1 MTNELLN
8 MEQLDTVAGGGSRES
23 LFDYF
28 LLMEYG
34 LMDGTVVFTGKEKCM
49 NIFKESWLKA
59 GITCI
64 PDRDDWNEYYMN
76 INGVNK
82 KISREEAHEYVK
94 THYKSIRG
102 N

>member
-1 MTNELLN
+1 MNLL
-8 MEQLDTVAGGGSRES
+8 
-23 LFDYF
+23 
-28 LLMEYG
+28 
-34 LMDGTVVFTGKEKCM
+34 
-49 NIFKESWLKA
+49 KESWLKA

-64 PDRDDWNEYYMN
+64 PDRYDWNEYYME

-94 THYKSIRG
+94 THFKSIRG

>member
-34 LMDGTVVFTGKEKCM
+34 LMDGTVVFTGKEKSM
-49 NIFKESWLKA
+49 NIFKKRTS
-59 GITCI
+59 
-64 PDRDDWNEYYMN
+64 N
-76 INGVNK
+76 
-82 KISREEAHEYVK
+82 
-94 THYKSIRG
+94 
-102 N
+102 